1 MDIAVFKEFREK
13 CSKELPNEIDKILQ
27 KAKGEKACAI
37 SFITT
42 DDFYGF
48 YIAWDYSTEI
58 DAYFQWKNG
67 SNPDFLYQPLVDIV
81 EADEEI
87 DFCEPSDE
95 KWNFAET
102 LLSVLEKNIREIPEE
117 IFEKNGFKRE
127 DILFFATMGDGD
139 YVEEMLEA
147 SAKMFNSQKTL
158 EAYGFLVN

>member
-1 MDIAVFKEFREK
+1 MNITVFKEFREK

-27 KAKGEKACAI
+27 KAKGKKACAI

-127 DILFFATMGDGD
+127 DILFFATMGDGY
-139 YVEEMLEA
+139 YVQEMLEA

>member
-1 MDIAVFKEFREK
+1 MDMEVFKEFSQK
-13 CSKELPNEIDKILQ
+13 CSQELPNEIDKILQ
-27 KAKGEKACAI
+27 NANGEKACAI

-48 YIAWDYSTEI
+48 YIAWDFSTEI
-58 DAYFQWKNG
+58 DEYYDWENG
-67 SNPDFLYQPLVDIV
+67 SHPDFLYQPLVDIV

-102 LLSVLEKNIREIPEE
+102 LLSVLEKNIKEIPEE
-117 IFEKNGFKRE
+117 IFEKNGFRRE

-139 YVEEMLEA
+139 YIQEMLEA
-147 SAKMFNSQKTL
+147 SIKMFNSQKTL
-158 EAYGFLVN
+158 EEYGLTE

>member
-1 MDIAVFKEFREK
+1 M
-13 CSKELPNEIDKILQ
+13 
-27 KAKGEKACAI
+27 
-37 SFITT
+37 
-42 DDFYGF
+42 
-48 YIAWDYSTEI
+48 
-58 DAYFQWKNG
+58 
-67 SNPDFLYQPLVDIV
+67 

-139 YVEEMLEA
+139 YIEEMLEA
-147 SAKMFNSQKTL
+147 SVKMFNSPKTL
-158 EAYGFLVN
+158 EAYGLIE

>member
-1 MDIAVFKEFREK
+1 MNLVKNVLKNCQMKLTRSF
-13 CSKELPNEIDKILQ
+13 NMQ
-27 KAKGEKACAI
+27 KAKKPAPLA
-37 SFITT
+37 T

-58 DAYFQWKNG
+58 DAYFEWENG

-102 LLSVLEKNIREIPEE
+102 LLSV
-117 IFEKNGFKRE
+117 
-127 DILFFATMGDGD
+127 
-139 YVEEMLEA
+139 
-147 SAKMFNSQKTL
+147 
-158 EAYGFLVN
+158 